1 MPSVFPCLRLVVP
14 GGWLGSLSPVTVTLG
29 FMFGPVAAESG
40 SLSWYLAQGPR
51 GKESQAV
58 ISPVGAILAWHV
70 VTGPG
75 MGVKGYF
82 LVCSSWQ

>member
-1 MPSVFPCLRLVVP
+1 MQSVFPCLRLVVP

-29 FMFGPVAAESG
+29 FMFGPAAAESG
-40 SLSWYLAQGPR
+40 SLSWYLAQGPW

-58 ISPVGAILAWHV
+58 TSPVGAILAWHV
-70 VTGPG
+70 VTGTGVG
-75 MGVKGYF
+75 MKGYF

>member
-1 MPSVFPCLRLVVP
+1 MESETLVK
-14 GGWLGSLSPVTVTLG
+14 
-29 FMFGPVAAESG
+29 FMVE
-40 SLSWYLAQGPR
+40 SWYLAQGPR

-75 MGVKGYF
+75 VGVKGYF